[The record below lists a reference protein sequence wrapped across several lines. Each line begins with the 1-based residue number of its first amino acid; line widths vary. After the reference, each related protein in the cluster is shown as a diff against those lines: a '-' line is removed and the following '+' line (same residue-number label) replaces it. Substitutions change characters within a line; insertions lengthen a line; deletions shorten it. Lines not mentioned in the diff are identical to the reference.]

1 MLFNNRGEMERGKW
15 WDVGKVV
22 KGEGGSEASDGG
34 GTGLAC
40 RGVPEFK

>member
-1 MLFNNRGEMERGKW
+1 MTLGRWLRA
-15 WDVGKVV
+15 
-22 KGEGGSEASDGG
+22 EGGSEAADGG